1 MNNAKQILFKLIEEM
16 PDDQVPEVINFVS
29 YLKSKNDKGV
39 FKELE
44 KVSESSMEFWNNAKD
59 DEVWNNA

>member
-1 MNNAKQILFKLIEEM
+1 MNNAKQILYKLIEEM
-16 PDDQVPEVINFVS
+16 PDNQVPEVIDFVS
-29 YLKSKNDKGV
+29 YLKSKNENEV

-44 KVSESSMEFWNNAKD
+44 KISESSMEFWNNAKD

>member
-1 MNNAKQILFKLIEEM
+1 MNTSKQILHKLIEEM
-16 PDDQVPEVINFVS
+16 PDNQVPEVIDFVS
-29 YLKSKNDKGV
+29 YLKSKNNKEA

>member
-1 MNNAKQILFKLIEEM
+1 MNNAKQILYKLIEEM
-16 PDDQVPEVINFVS
+16 PDNQVPEVIDFVS
-29 YLKSKNDKGV
+29 YLKSKNDKEV

>member
-1 MNNAKQILFKLIEEM
+1 MNIAKQILYKLIEEM
-16 PDDQVPEVINFVS
+16 PDNQVPEVIDFVG
-29 YLKSKNDKGV
+29 YLKSKNENEV

>member
-1 MNNAKQILFKLIEEM
+1 MNSAKQILYKLIEEI
-16 PDDQVPEVINFVS
+16 PDNQIFEVIDFVS
-29 YLKSKNDKGV
+29 YLKSKNDKEV

-44 KVSESSMEFWNNAKD
+44 KVSESSMEFWNNSKD